1 MEEQIIKEVRY
12 LVGEA
17 WMGAYDGEEEY
28 HVAAVVQDPTGLSV
42 YRSRKS
48 GNVGHP
54 LSDTT
59 WWFCIIDLSSI
70 KSASDVIVA
79 LNTAIAR
86 DEALRVAAENARVL
100 NENGRVNAEALRVAA
115 EESRAAAESLRQT
128 KEAER
133 QSAETLRQT
142 AETQRGDAESI
153 RQTKEAQRQAA
164 ETLRDNAESSR
175 AASENSRKAAE
186 TERNTQFSSDHTRAE
201 NDHTQAAADHTLAGN
216 DHTTAQQD
224 HTKAA
229 SDHTLAGTDHETA
242 AGDHTLAQSDHTT
255 AADDHTA
262 AAQDHTRAGEDH
274 TQAESDHSRAE
285 QDHTNAAGDHA
296 VVEGYNARLT
306 TVEGKVE
313 QLETNVEELLLGSHD
328 HMAAAWANEQT
339 SPTAVKSAGDPGLVD
354 FDPYLIDHTRNT
366 GDHSAPLGRLK
377 RNNILRFEDGNF
389 APTVGI
395 TAAMAAECMENDL
408 YMDGELY
415 AAAGAF
421 NAKSF
426 YEDHCSWEAGLDGVV
441 RLQHPTLLKGS
452 ANGDEVTHYLL
463 PWETTSTDYSVM
475 LGHAHQLYYLQNVKG
490 TSGRVWNFIT
500 TEPRSWDGLAP
511 IAVKPSA
518 FSPSPVA
525 VILDGNT
532 RKSRSFFYAYDGLS
546 AAYGDGAVGDSGG
559 LVSMFRN
566 TGKTFPAT
574 SIMNQITSMQ
584 YARNNN
590 ADPTKSFPFAE
601 GGWAL
606 YNLFVTWLEIKYGTR
621 ALAANGRFA
630 SGISSNDA
638 CTSEATFLANGGV
651 RARVQGTDP
660 WEYKRWDQSPV
671 IIKKNAAGEAPSNWS
686 AFMNNYHAKEACME
700 SQIAASIAV
709 EAGVAEGVQFEAYGE
724 TYSWT
729 GITGTDNL
737 EHGHM
742 NAIIRSVRK
751 GTVAAYNANGEAT
764 TFEVE
769 ASLRMSLY
777 EGANLSGDIYRYW
790 GGGFEIIGNNIS
802 TVSGHSGDPVDFFFE
817 PDQEKWVADTEY
829 SHADGSPFAAEEVY
843 EKLGSSKVLGNGYS
857 LADFPM
863 TPWKI
868 KSGGGIAQGMC
879 HYGYDTNYW
888 ATTIGARVRVGVR
901 FAGYANYGYCAP
913 RNLSANFSAGYS
925 NTSSG
930 GSAQVVIGEGAA
942 APQAQ

>member
-17 WMGAYDGEEEY
+17 WTGAYDGEYEY
-28 HVAAVVQDPTGLSV
+28 NVAAVVQDPIGLSV

-54 LSDTT
+54 VSDTT

-86 DEALRVAAENARVL
+86 DEDLRVAAENARVL
-100 NENGRVNAEALRVAA
+100 NENGRVDAEALRVAA
-115 EESRAAAESLRQT
+115 ETARANAESQRVTEENARQL
-128 KEAER
+128 AEN
-133 QSAETLRQT
+133 LRQT
-142 AETQRGDAESI
+142 AETQRGDAEST
-153 RQTKEAQRQAA
+153 RQTKETQRQAA

-224 HTKAA
+224 HTQAA
-229 SDHTLAGTDHETA
+229 ADHTLAGTDHETA

-262 AAQDHTRAGEDH
+262 AAQDHNRAGEDH
-274 TQAESDHSRAE
+274 AQAESDHSRAG
-285 QDHTNAAGDHA
+285 QDHANAAGDHA

-313 QLETNVEELLLGSHD
+313 QLESNVEELLLGSHD
-328 HMAAAWANEQT
+328 HMAAAWANEQM
-339 SPTAVKSAGDPGLVD
+339 SPTAVKTAGDPALVNFD
-354 FDPYLIDHTRNT
+354 FYLIDHTRNT
-366 GDHSAPLGRLK
+366 GDHSAPIGRLK
-377 RNNILRFEDGNF
+377 RNNILRFEDGSF

-395 TAAMAAECMENDL
+395 TAAMAAECMGNDL
-408 YMDGELY
+408 YMNGELY

-421 NAKSF
+421 DAAAF
-426 YEDHCSWEAGLDGVV
+426 YADHCSWEAGLDGVV
-441 RLQHPTLLKGS
+441 RLQHPTLLKGG
-452 ANGDEVTHYLL
+452 ANGDEVTHYLM
-463 PWETTSTDYSVM
+463 PWETTSANYSVM

-525 VILDGNT
+525 VILDGET
-532 RKSRSFFYAYDGLS
+532 RKSRSFFYAYNGLA
-546 AAYGDGAVGDSGG
+546 AAYGNGSVGDSGG

-590 ADPTKSFPFAE
+590 ADPTKSYPFAE

-621 ALAANGRFA
+621 ALAAASRFA

-638 CTSEATFLANGGV
+638 CASEANFLANGGV
-651 RARVQGTDP
+651 RARVQGTEN
-660 WEYKRWDQSPV
+660 WEYRRWDQAPS
-671 IIKKNAAGEAPSNWS
+671 IIKKNAGGDAPSAWS
-686 AFMNNYHAKEACME
+686 SFMNNYHAKEACME

-709 EAGVAEGVQFEAYGE
+709 EAGVTEGVMFEAYGE
-724 TYSWT
+724 TYSWS

-751 GTVAAYNANGEAT
+751 G
-764 TFEVE
+764 
-769 ASLRMSLY
+769 MK
-777 EGANLSGDIYRYW
+777 NLICLIPIDRYR
-790 GGGFEIIGNNIS
+790 
-802 TVSGHSGDPVDFFFE
+802 
-817 PDQEKWVADTEY
+817 
-829 SHADGSPFAAEEVY
+829 
-843 EKLGSSKVLGNGYS
+843 
-857 LADFPM
+857 
-863 TPWKI
+863 
-868 KSGGGIAQGMC
+868 
-879 HYGYDTNYW
+879 
-888 ATTIGARVRVGVR
+888 
-901 FAGYANYGYCAP
+901 
-913 RNLSANFSAGYS
+913 
-925 NTSSG
+925 
-930 GSAQVVIGEGAA
+930 
-942 APQAQ
+942 